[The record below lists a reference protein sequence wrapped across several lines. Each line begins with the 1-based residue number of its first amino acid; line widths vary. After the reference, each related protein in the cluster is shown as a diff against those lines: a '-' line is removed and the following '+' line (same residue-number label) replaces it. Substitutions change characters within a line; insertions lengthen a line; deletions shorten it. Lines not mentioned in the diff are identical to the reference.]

1 MPRTRS
7 LQSVWMSCL
16 HSPPSR
22 HQPTQC
28 ASRPCAGVACS
39 GRGRCAA
46 WGIHGVCRHAVAPMS
61 SSLHWRQSP
70 WRLRRTTAMY
80 PRKTDLALT
89 ALQSHRSPLTLLQ
102 RRALILADGQR
113 DLDTLAALLGGEAAT
128 LVQTLCAL
136 GYLHLGAGVATTT
149 APPSAAAAAPSALSD
164 AEPAAPLLSEE
175 EQQRQRRRATTNAR
189 LYLLDI
195 LQLQRNPVAIVLHRR
210 LQAARSD
217 IESHAAI
224 AEALQAL
231 PQFTSASYAE
241 RVRTRSAEL
250 LPDTLGEATAAAA
263 ESVVRHADNASV

>member
-1 MPRTRS
+1 
-7 LQSVWMSCL
+7 
-16 HSPPSR
+16 
-22 HQPTQC
+22 
-28 ASRPCAGVACS
+28 
-39 GRGRCAA
+39 
-46 WGIHGVCRHAVAPMS
+46 
-61 SSLHWRQSP
+61 
-70 WRLRRTTAMY
+70 MY

-136 GYLHLGAGVATTT
+136 GYLHLGAGVAANTV
-149 APPSAAAAAPSALSD
+149 PPSSAAAPSD
-164 AEPAAPLLSEE
+164 AKPAAPLLSEE

-195 LQLQRNPVAIVLHRR
+195 LQLQRNPVAVLLHRR

-217 IESHAAI
+217 IEIHAAI

-250 LPDTLGEATAAAA
+250 LPDMLGEATAAAA
-263 ESVVRHADNASV
+263 ESIVRYADNASV

>member
-1 MPRTRS
+1 
-7 LQSVWMSCL
+7 
-16 HSPPSR
+16 
-22 HQPTQC
+22 
-28 ASRPCAGVACS
+28 
-39 GRGRCAA
+39 
-46 WGIHGVCRHAVAPMS
+46 
-61 SSLHWRQSP
+61 
-70 WRLRRTTAMY
+70 MY

-136 GYLHLGAGVATTT
+136 GYLHLGANVATNA
-149 APPSAAAAAPSALSD
+149 APPASAAAPSAPSD

-210 LQAARSD
+210 LQASRSD
-217 IESHAAI
+217 IEIHAAI

-250 LPDTLGEATAAAA
+250 LPDMLGEATAAAA